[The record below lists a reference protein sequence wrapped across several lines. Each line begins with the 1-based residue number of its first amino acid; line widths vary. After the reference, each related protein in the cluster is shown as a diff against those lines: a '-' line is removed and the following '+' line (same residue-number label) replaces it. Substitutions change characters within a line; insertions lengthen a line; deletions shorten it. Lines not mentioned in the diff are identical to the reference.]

1 MLRAIMTVSGFTLVS
16 RILGFLRD
24 ILIARF
30 VGTGP
35 VADAFVVA
43 FRFPNM
49 FRRIFGEGAYNAAF
63 VPLFGRKVEEAG
75 TEEAIKFARNTF
87 SSLLWA
93 LGLVTL
99 IAITMISTRRTCAW
113 RSPAPLSTNQMWCCS
128 MSRYRTWTPNC
139 ASKCGLKSS
148 AFSAKSE

>member
-1 MLRAIMTVSGFTLVS
+1 MLRAMMTVSGLTLVS

-35 VADAFVVA
+35 VADAFVAA

-63 VPLFGRKVEEAG
+63 VPMFGRKVEEEG
-75 TEEAIKFARNTF
+75 TAEAVKFARNTF
-87 SSLLWA
+87 SALLWV
-93 LGLVTL
+93 LG
-99 IAITMISTRRTCAW
+99 IS
-113 RSPAPLSTNQMWCCS
+113 P
-128 MSRYRTWTPNC
+128 
-139 ASKCGLKSS
+139 
-148 AFSAKSE
+148 

>member
-35 VADAFVVA
+35 VADAFVAA

-99 IAITMISTRRTCAW
+99 IAIPCMHWLMMVVVPGFLPKLDKDLGEVGAQQ
-113 RSPAPLSTNQMWCCS
+113 AV
-128 MSRYRTWTPNC
+128 
-139 ASKCGLKSS
+139 
-148 AFSAKSE
+148 